1 MPKTPEQKIMKL
13 EAKVKLLEKQ
23 KALLEQEVNFTD
35 KKAIIFDMLIDIA
48 EKEYNIDIRKNSS
61 PEQLNDLKKSKNKP

>member
-1 MPKTPEQKIMKL
+1 
-13 EAKVKLLEKQ
+13 
-23 KALLEQEVNFTD
+23 
-35 KKAIIFDMLIDIA
+35 MLIDIA